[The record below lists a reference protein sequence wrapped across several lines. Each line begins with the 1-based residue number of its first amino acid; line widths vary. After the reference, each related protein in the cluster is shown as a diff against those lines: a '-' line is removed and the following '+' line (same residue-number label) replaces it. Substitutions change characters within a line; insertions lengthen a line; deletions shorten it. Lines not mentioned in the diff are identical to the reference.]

1 MILGDKIVIDFL
13 RYKKIYFLISGIFL
27 FLSIGS
33 LGFWGLR
40 PSIDFTGGS
49 ILELSLQENTELQIT
64 NLKTELGDLENK
76 LISVQ
81 EAGDNNALMRLK
93 PITED
98 EKNKLVKVLGD
109 KIGEVSVVRFETVG
123 PTLGR
128 ELLTK
133 TLIAVVL
140 AIGFIMAYAAW
151 QFKDLMYGICA
162 ALAMLHDS
170 LILVGSFAIL
180 GYFLGVEVDTLFVT
194 AVLTTL
200 SLSVHDTVVVFNSIR
215 QEAKRFGRSVST
227 QQYNGI
233 VNRAINATIVRA
245 LNDSF
250 TIIFM
255 LLSLVLLGGETIRW
269 FAVALLIGTILGT
282 YSSTFIAA
290 PLLTVWKD
298 LAAKRK

>member
-1 MILGDKIVIDFL
+1 MIEFL

-27 FLSIGS
+27 VFSIGS
-33 LGFWGLR
+33 LVFWGLR
-40 PSIDFTGGS
+40 LNIDFTGGS
-49 ILELSLQENTELQIT
+49 ILELKFEEVS
-64 NLKTELGDLENK
+64 DLENSGFK
-76 LISVQ
+76 EELGSLGEKIIAVQ
-81 EAGDNNALMRLK
+81 DAGENLLLRLK
-93 PITED
+93 PIDEE
-98 EKNKLVKVLGD
+98 EKNILIDKLREDRGD
-109 KIGEVSVVRFETVG
+109 VEVIQFETVG

-140 AIGFIMAYAAW
+140 ALGFIVAYAAW

-269 FAVALLIGTILGT
+269 FAVALLIGTVLGT

-298 LAAKRK
+298 LADKRK

>member
-1 MILGDKIVIDFL
+1 M
-13 RYKKIYFLISGIFL
+13 
-27 FLSIGS
+27 
-33 LGFWGLR
+33 FWGLR
-40 PSIDFTGGS
+40 LNIDFTGGS
-49 ILELSLQENTELQIT
+49 ILELKFEEVS
-64 NLKTELGDLENK
+64 DLENSGFK
-76 LISVQ
+76 EELGSLGEKIIAVQ
-81 EAGDNNALMRLK
+81 DAGENLLLRLK
-93 PITED
+93 PIDEE
-98 EKNKLVKVLGD
+98 EKNILIDKLREDRGD
-109 KIGEVSVVRFETVG
+109 VEVIQFETVG

-140 AIGFIMAYAAW
+140 ALGFIVAYAAW

-269 FAVALLIGTILGT
+269 FAVALLIGTVLGT

-298 LAAKRK
+298 LADKRK